1 MVVDAERGGVVMAT
15 PNADRTLSAWP
26 AHRSV
31 ALLPGSL
38 PQGGIVPDTPIHA
51 FVAPPLQLVLR
62 ADADLRSI
70 RHDIELGGLLAFEI
84 YNLLTAAEADAVVE
98 ASERFGYRDEAPG
111 IATPPGMRLNKSVHW
126 VTDPESLGPLFER
139 MAVLLPA
146 RIDGMTLHPRL
157 SERLNMYRYDDGDVF
172 NRHIDGEWP
181 GFSLDV
187 ERRRM
192 LQWPAHLRSC
202 LTMLLYLN
210 GPDDG
215 VQGGDTRLYRP
226 DGSVHDVRP
235 TKGSALFFRH
245 GFGPQ
250 SIQHVGR
257 PIRGPV
263 SKYVARINVMYA
275 AAASYPGSARPTGSG
290 VD

>member
-1 MVVDAERGGVVMAT
+1 MLAAREDSAL
-15 PNADRTLSAWP
+15 PAWP

-38 PQGGIVPDTPIHA
+38 PQGGVVPDTPVHA
-51 FVAPPLQLVLR
+51 FVTPPPRLALR
-62 ADADLRSI
+62 TDAELHPT

-84 YNLLTAAEADAVVE
+84 RNLLTAAEADAVVE

-111 IATPPGMRLNKSVHW
+111 IATPPGMRMNKSVHW
-126 VTDPESLGPLFER
+126 VADPESLGPLFGR
-139 MAVLLPA
+139 MGELLPA

-157 SERLNMYRYDDGDVF
+157 SERLNMYRYDDGDMF
-172 NRHIDGEWP
+172 NRHTDGEWP
-181 GFSLDV
+181 GFSLDA

-192 LQWPAHLRSC
+192 LQWPGHLRSC

-215 VQGGDTRLYRP
+215 VQGGDTRLYRR
-226 DGSVHDVRP
+226 DGSSHDVRP
-235 TKGSALFFRH
+235 AKGCALFFRH

-250 SIQHVGR
+250 SVLHVGC
-257 PIRGPV
+257 PVRGRV

-275 AAASYPGSARPTGSG
+275 ATSSGSGSDRATGSG

>member
-1 MVVDAERGGVVMAT
+1 MTALAT
-15 PNADRTLSAWP
+15 DSAVSQWP

-38 PQGGIVPDTPIHA
+38 PQGGVVPDTPIHA
-51 FVAPPLQLVLR
+51 FVTPPLQLSLC
-62 ADADLRSI
+62 AGTGLHPT

-84 YNLLTAAEADAVVE
+84 RNLLTAAEADAVVE

-111 IATPPGMRLNKSVHW
+111 IATPPGMRMNKSVHW
-126 VTDPESLGPLFER
+126 VADLESLGPLFGR
-139 MAVLLPA
+139 MGALLPA
-146 RIDGMTLHPRL
+146 RIDAMTLHPRL

-172 NRHIDGEWP
+172 NRHTDGEWP
-181 GFSLDV
+181 GFSLDA

-226 DGSVHDVRP
+226 DGSGHDVRP

-245 GFGPQ
+245 GFGTQ
-250 SIQHVGR
+250 SVLHVGC
-257 PIRGPV
+257 PVRGPV
-263 SKYVARINVMYA
+263 PKYVARINVMYA
-275 AAASYPGSARPTGSG
+275 ASTPSPSPRRTAGSG

>member
-1 MVVDAERGGVVMAT
+1 MGALT
-15 PNADRTLSAWP
+15 ADSAASEWP
-26 AHRSV
+26 AHRTV

-38 PQGGIVPDTPIHA
+38 PQGGVVPDTPIHA
-51 FVAPPLQLVLR
+51 FIAPPSPLDLR
-62 ADADLRSI
+62 ADAALRPE

-84 YNLLTAAEADAVVE
+84 RNLVSATEADAIVE

-111 IATPPGMRLNKSVHW
+111 IATPPGMRMNKSVHW
-126 VTDPESLGPLFER
+126 VADLALLGPLFGR
-139 MAVLLPA
+139 MGALLPA
-146 RIDGMTLHPRL
+146 RIDTMTLHPRL

-172 NRHIDGEWP
+172 NRHTDGEWP
-181 GFSLDV
+181 GFSLDS

-192 LQWPAHLRSC
+192 LQWPAPVRSC

-226 DGSVHDVRP
+226 DGSSHDVRP
-235 TKGSALFFRH
+235 TKGAALFFRH

-250 SIQHVGR
+250 SVMHVGCAV
-257 PIRGPV
+257 RGPV
-263 SKYVARINVMYA
+263 PKYVARINVMYA
-275 AAASYPGSARPTGSG
+275 ATTPYPTARRAPGSG

>member
-1 MVVDAERGGVVMAT
+1 M
-15 PNADRTLSAWP
+15 S
-26 AHRSV
+26 
-31 ALLPGSL
+31 
-38 PQGGIVPDTPIHA
+38 DTPVYA
-51 FVAPPLQLVLR
+51 FVTPPSRLVLR
-62 ADADLRSI
+62 TDAELCPI

-84 YNLLTAAEADAVVE
+84 RNLLTAAEADAVVE

-111 IATPPGMRLNKSVHW
+111 IATPPGMRLNKPMHW
-126 VTDPESLGPLFER
+126 VADPESLGPLFGR
-139 MAVLLPA
+139 MGALLPA

-157 SERLNMYRYDDGDVF
+157 SKRLNMYRYDNGDVF
-172 NRHIDGEWP
+172 NRHTDGAWP
-181 GFSLDV
+181 GFSLDA

-215 VQGGDTRLYRP
+215 VQGGDTRLYRR
-226 DGSVHDVRP
+226 DGSGHDVRP
-235 TKGSALFFRH
+235 AKGCALFFRH

-250 SIQHVGR
+250 SVLHVGC
-257 PIRGPV
+257 PVRGPV

-275 AAASYPGSARPTGSG
+275 ATSSGSGSGSDRATGSG